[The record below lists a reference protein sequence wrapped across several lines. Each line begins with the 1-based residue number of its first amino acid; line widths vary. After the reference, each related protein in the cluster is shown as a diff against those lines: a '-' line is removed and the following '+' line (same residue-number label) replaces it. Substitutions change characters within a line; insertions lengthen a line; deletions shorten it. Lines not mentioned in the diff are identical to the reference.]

1 MRQQKIPA
9 PSKLSLLSLEPE
21 IQCLLMETCFWMI
34 ELVWSPLVQKAL
46 VVTLGAAVL
55 SQIYAL
61 LSVKFWGLKMCE
73 CKKYDKYHVY
83 LFQTLSRGC
92 SSAPQVLWTQ
102 WRGHRIC
109 SVRGGP
115 EVNTSFSLT
124 QRWNVWQISDQFG
137 KDWEIKDL
145 YLQKPQCLV
154 PCNPLFSAPDE
165 FVFVR
170 KCSTVQLCSIPWQS
184 WQILSDN
191 SKLLAGNKVSRAPR
205 FRKN

>member
-1 MRQQKIPA
+1 
-9 PSKLSLLSLEPE
+9 
-21 IQCLLMETCFWMI
+21 MI
-34 ELVWSPLVQKAL
+34 ELVWSLLVQKAL
-46 VVTLGAAVL
+46 VVTLGTAVL

-115 EVNTSFSLT
+115 EVNTSFFSDSKMNRLANLWSLWE
-124 QRWNVWQISDQFG
+124 RLIYKRSVWS
-137 KDWEIKDL
+137 WSALEN
-145 YLQKPQCLV
+145 LQKPQCLV

-170 KCSTVQLCSIPWQS
+170 KCSTVKLCSIPWQS

>member
-21 IQCLLMETCFWMI
+21 IQCLLIETCFWMI

-83 LFQTLSRGC
+83 LFQTLSLGC

-109 SVRGGP
+109 SVLGGP
-115 EVNTSFSLT
+115 EVNTSFFFDSKMKRLANLWSVWERLRNKRSVPAKTTVSRSLQSFVFCTWWVCFCEKVLDSPTMFNSLT
-124 QRWNVWQISDQFG
+124 KLTN
-137 KDWEIKDL
+137 
-145 YLQKPQCLV
+145 
-154 PCNPLFSAPDE
+154 
-165 FVFVR
+165 FVR
-170 KCSTVQLCSIPWQS
+170 
-184 WQILSDN
+184 
-191 SKLLAGNKVSRAPR
+191 
-205 FRKN
+205 